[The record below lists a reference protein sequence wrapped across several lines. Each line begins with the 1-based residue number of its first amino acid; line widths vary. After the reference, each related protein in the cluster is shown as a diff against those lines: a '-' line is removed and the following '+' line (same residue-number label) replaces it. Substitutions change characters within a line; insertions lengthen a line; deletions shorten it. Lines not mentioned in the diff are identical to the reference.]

1 MADCSSGS
9 ARQRPY
15 GTFLLTCCAV
25 SFACFFGSY
34 MRIPVLPLYAESLGA
49 GTVEVGLIN
58 ACFLSMAG
66 TLSIPLGIV
75 SDRVG
80 RRPLVLAGLVVL
92 SGSSFML
99 WQSTTPLQMMGIY
112 LLFGTGL
119 AAFAPTMMS
128 YVADF
133 TPATHLGRAYGWYT
147 MAIYTAMTIG
157 PAVGGMLGHLF
168 GLRQVFLV
176 SGGVILAMT
185 VPVYFLLPAQAV
197 LPHRDEVPPSFC
209 AAARELLVNRGYL
222 ASLLATFGSCFGFGV
237 FIAFFPMFAR
247 TRGVE
252 TGGIGLV
259 FGVQAL
265 ANTLSRIPF
274 GYLSDRVGRRSGLAF
289 LGLVV
294 FSTSLAGLALCRGLV
309 TFLMVSAV
317 LGVGMGV
324 AFTAIG
330 AMISDAVPARVRGL
344 AMGGYNSCIY
354 FGMMASSAVMGA
366 VINYI
371 GFVGGFLITA
381 VVAAM
386 VTGLFMASSKTAQ

>member
-1 MADCSSGS
+1 
-9 ARQRPY
+9 
-15 GTFLLTCCAV
+15 
-25 SFACFFGSY
+25 
-34 MRIPVLPLYAESLGA
+34 
-49 GTVEVGLIN
+49 
-58 ACFLSMAG
+58 
-66 TLSIPLGIV
+66 
-75 SDRVG
+75 
-80 RRPLVLAGLVVL
+80 
-92 SGSSFML
+92 ML

-147 MAIYTAMTIG
+147 MAIYTAMAVG
-157 PAVGGMLGHLF
+157 PAVGGGLGHLL

-209 AAARELLVNRGYL
+209 DAARELLANRSYR

-237 FIAFFPMFAR
+237 FIAFFPLFAR
-247 TRGVE
+247 ARGVE

-274 GYLSDRVGRRSGLAF
+274 GYLSDRVGRRSRLAF
-289 LGLVV
+289 LGLAV
-294 FSTSLAGLALCRGLV
+294 FSASLAGLALCRGLV
-309 TFLMVSAV
+309 SFLMVSAV
-317 LGVGMGV
+317 LGLGMGV

-330 AMISDAVPARVRGL
+330 AMISDAVPARMRGL

-354 FGMMASSAVMGA
+354 YGMMASSAIMGA
-366 VINYI
+366 VINCI
-371 GFVGGFLITA
+371 GFVGGFLVTA
-381 VVAAM
+381 IAA
-386 VTGLFMASSKTAQ
+386 VIATGLFFTASSKTGH